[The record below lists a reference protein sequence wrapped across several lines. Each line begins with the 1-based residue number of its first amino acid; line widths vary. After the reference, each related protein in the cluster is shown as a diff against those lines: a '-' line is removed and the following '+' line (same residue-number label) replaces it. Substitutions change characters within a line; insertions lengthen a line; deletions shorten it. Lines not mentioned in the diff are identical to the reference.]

1 MSDADLD
8 FHQPIALR
16 DGRPALIRVMRPD
29 DEERLKAAFAQLDAQ
44 TIYTRFF
51 SFRKELPERAF
62 KRIAEIDF
70 VNLAGLPVAGQR
82 MLAIFVFAV
91 IAWITEAESYEVS
104 SVMLLLFAASWWLGW
119 I

>member
-1 MSDADLD
+1 MCS
-8 FHQPIALR
+8 PNS
-16 DGRPALIRVMRPD
+16 MRRRSTPGSS
-29 DEERLKAAFAQLDAQ
+29 RSAK
-44 TIYTRFF
+44 
-51 SFRKELPERAF
+51 SSPERAF